1 MTTEQAIELGRR
13 MMACKGFEW
22 RPGMVPLQGSGLVP
36 GATAV
41 VVGLS
46 PSRVSVRVA
55 GVRSDGNPCHEW
67 MPGSPWLT
75 VPDIRDPGT
84 VGHALAMMRALADGI
99 GTGIPHCVPNPQN
112 RYELS
117 TRPAWGVMACG
128 TPLGLG
134 DTEAEAVINA
144 WEALS

>member
-1 MTTEQAIELGRR
+1 MMTVEQAIDLGRR
-13 MMACKGFEW
+13 MMACEGFEW
-22 RPGMVPLQGSGLVP
+22 RAGMRHFGGI
-36 GATAV
+36 
-41 VVGLS
+41 
-46 PSRVSVRVA
+46 VSE
-55 GVRSDGNPCHEW
+55 GEW
-67 MPGSPWLT
+67 MHRRVPAAQ
-75 VPDIRDPGT
+75 VPDPRDPGT

>member
-13 MMACKGFEW
+13 MVVCKGFEW
-22 RPGMVPLQGSGLVP
+22 RAGMVPLYIPATVERLLTSAPVVSAVYPRLGAIETTYRSGVTSLRD
-36 GATAV
+36 ARLFT
-41 VVGLS
+41 
-46 PSRVSVRVA
+46 
-55 GVRSDGNPCHEW
+55 
-67 MPGSPWLT
+67 
-75 VPDIRDPGT
+75 PDLRDPGT